1 MIRQYKWVLFF
12 STCLPLWAA
21 TQQGA
26 PQQQFYTATGAY
38 SQTTA
43 DLFSAIQQ
51 TAAIAGISTPALGI
65 TGVRPYLFPG
75 IHQYQLTAVYPVS
88 TGSFGFNAITR
99 GGMGYATSQAGLT
112 YARRFG
118 TGLSAGLS
126 FVYNSIKIAGYGM
139 AAMPSA
145 EVGILFHVTRELHAG
160 LQLRNPVSRKW
171 GINKQEQLP
180 LVYVTGIGYEPS
192 RAFYCG
198 AEFIKEEEQPVE
210 VAVSFQYK
218 PADRF
223 WVKAGLFTG
232 TSQVW
237 GGAGFQFSRCRFD
250 LFVSWHPQ
258 LGFTPG
264 TAILFQFKKQPHE
277 QDQ

>member
-1 MIRQYKWVLFF
+1 MIRQYKWVLFI
-12 STCLPLWAA
+12 STCLPILAA
-21 TQQGA
+21 AQQDI

-38 SQTTA
+38 SHSPA
-43 DLFSAIQQ
+43 DLFSAMQQ
-51 TAAIAGISTPALGI
+51 TAAIAGISNPSVGI
-65 TGVRPYLFPG
+65 TGVRPYGLTG
-75 IHQYQLTAVYPVS
+75 ISQYQLAAVYPVS
-88 TGSFGFNAITR
+88 SGSFGFKGFTR
-99 GGMGYATSQAGLT
+99 GGGGYTTSQAGLT

-118 TGLSAGLS
+118 TGISAGLS
-126 FVYNSIKIAGYGM
+126 FTYNSIKVAGYGM

-145 EVGILFHVTRELHAG
+145 EAGVLFHVTNELHAG

-171 GINKQEQLP
+171 GIYKQEKWP
-180 LVYVTGIGYEPS
+180 LVYITGIGYETS
-192 RAFYCG
+192 RAFYCS
-198 AEFIKEEEQPVE
+198 AEFIKEEEQPVD
-210 VAVSFQYK
+210 VAVSFQYI

-223 WVKAGLFTG
+223 RVKAGLFTG
-232 TSQVW
+232 TAQVW

-264 TAILFQFKKQPHE
+264 TSILFQFKKQPHE